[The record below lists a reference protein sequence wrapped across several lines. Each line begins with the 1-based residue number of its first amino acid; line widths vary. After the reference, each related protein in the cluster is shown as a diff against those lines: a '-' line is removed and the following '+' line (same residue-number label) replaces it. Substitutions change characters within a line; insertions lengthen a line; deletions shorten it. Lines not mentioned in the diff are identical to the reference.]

1 MLGRYVSISK
11 LLFTSCQCFNPE
23 TNVLF
28 YTINSYSI
36 SDAMAE
42 CADGKNATAAANA
55 ASSAAANHAAG
66 RQAQADALSN
76 IEWIDRYLTDTLG
89 APPVEEYSEFIEAF
103 ADITDRARRIAREKE
118 DIKRDKRVK
127 KQENRRAATDKFLAD
142 VTALIDEP
150 FREKAVERSS
160 SSYKTFVTPFV
171 EDLTSPYLRAVSS
184 IKKNT
189 PTELAKEINTFLRS
203 LDQLLAMNFLSDD
216 DAFESAAKAF
226 FRESF
231 PNADAVFNARSY
243 YSSNRLD
250 SNFRGFMKE
259 DCFFRALCYLK
270 EYDLSPMIL
279 ATEPSA
285 SLAKASNYLNES
297 SLKRVAQRAWKKH
310 FDFLKTEESFDSA
323 KNTRGFQE
331 THNYFGQVLA
341 KLDEYSTWLDAKREA
356 AKSEEELRV
365 WQNRSDRAMLQDVA
379 NGYDSRS
386 FSYFMTH
393 DFELMFKYQ
402 TDSSF
407 RYEQMRLGFEQ
418 V

>member
-1 MLGRYVSISK
+1 
-11 LLFTSCQCFNPE
+11 
-23 TNVLF
+23 
-28 YTINSYSI
+28 
-36 SDAMAE
+36 MAE
-42 CADGKNATAAANA
+42 CADGKNATAAAKA
-55 ASSAAANHAAG
+55 ASSVAANHASVAANYVAG
-66 RQAQADALSN
+66 RLAEANALSN

-118 DIKRDKRVK
+118 NIKRDKRVK

-171 EDLTSPYLRAVSS
+171 EDLMSPYLRAVSS

-189 PTELAKEINTFLRS
+189 STELAKEINTFLRS
-203 LDQLLAMNFLSDD
+203 LDELLAMNFLSDD

-226 FRESF
+226 FVESF
-231 PNADAVFNARSY
+231 PNMDAVFNARSY

-259 DCFFRALCYLK
+259 NRFFKALCYLK

-386 FSYFMTH
+386 FSYFMAH

-407 RYEQMRLGFEQ
+407 RYEQMRLGWAQEG
-418 V
+418 